1 MAPPFD
7 LIDEAKRLIR
17 FNTVTSGSNADCA
30 VHVGALFRK
39 IGCQVSYQDSRP
51 DEVLF
56 MNVAGIVG
64 EGKGPVLLATHL
76 DTVDPG
82 DPRLW
87 SRTGRDPWRLT
98 QRGEKLYGLGVADT
112 KLDLLCKIL
121 AVSSVGP
128 KNLKRPVILLGTFG
142 EESGLRGAAR
152 FCQGEIP
159 KPQMALVGEPSE
171 LSLVTRHKGL
181 TVVEL
186 SFLSRGLHRPSRS
199 EWVYEIAFRG
209 KAAHSSTPALGVN
222 ALEESLRFFQGIEK
236 RFPKIRLLSW
246 SGGTAHN
253 IIPAGATLR
262 FSLGDHPKVG
272 FRSSAKQQ
280 VKVERLSPGWYSTL
294 PWKEM
299 LWSVETVRGLMGP
312 LEKLRD
318 RTFQPAALTW
328 NFTSLRETKQ
338 GWAITWDARALPG
351 QPIGRTIKG
360 LEGKLWKRFGHPGP
374 TWIFRLE
381 RENPALDLPRDAPV
395 VRLAAAALRAA
406 RLPVRIAAKAGC
418 SEAGLYS
425 KVGIP
430 SVVIGPGRSTGNIH
444 QPNESIAIGQLRAA
458 IRFYESFLRKVCLE

>member
-1 MAPPFD
+1 MAAPFD
-7 LIDEAKRLIR
+7 LIEEAKRLIR
-17 FNTVTSGSNADCA
+17 FNTVTGGSNADCA
-30 VHVGALFRK
+30 VHVGSLLRK
-39 IGCQVSYQDSRP
+39 IGCRVSYQESRA
-51 DEVLF
+51 EGVLF
-56 MNVAGIVG
+56 LNVVG
-64 EGKGPVLLATHL
+64 WIGQGKDPLLLATHL

-87 SRTGRDPWRLT
+87 SKSGRDPWRLVKKGNT
-98 QRGEKLYGLGVADT
+98 LYGLGVADT
-112 KLDLLCKIL
+112 KLDLLCKVL
-121 AVSSVGP
+121 AVARVGG

-181 TVVEL
+181 AVIEI
-186 SFLSRGLHRPSRS
+186 SFLSRGLHRPSQT
-199 EWVYEIAFRG
+199 EWVYEVTFRG

-222 ALEESLRFFQGIEK
+222 AIEESLGFFQGIVK
-236 RFPKIRLLSW
+236 RFSKVRLLSW

-262 FSLGDHPKVG
+262 FSLGDHPKAG

-280 VKVERLSPGWYSTL
+280 VKVDRLSPGWYSTL
-294 PWKEM
+294 PWEEM
-299 LWSVETVRGLMGP
+299 LWSVQTVRELMRP
-312 LEKLRD
+312 FERLRD
-318 RTFQPAALTW
+318 RTFEPPALTW

-351 QPIGRTIKG
+351 QPIVRTVKA
-360 LEGKLWKRFGHPGP
+360 LERKLWKRFGHPGP
-374 TWIFRLE
+374 TWQFRLE
-381 RENPALDLPRDAPV
+381 RENPALDLRRDALV
-395 VRLAAAALRAA
+395 VKLAAAALRAA

-425 KVGIP
+425 RVGIP

-444 QPNESIAIGQLRAA
+444 QPNESIAIGQLKAA
-458 IRFYESFLRKVCLE
+458 VRFYESFLRKVCL